1 MARHLDPLPRALG
14 VAFTAAEAQA
24 HGVGSRR
31 LNAIDVV
38 RLAPGYYA
46 RAPLPLWPGDA
57 ATEHPAERW
66 RQHQRAVAKLI
77 GPLLPGGVFLAGRT
91 AAAIHRLPVP
101 APLSLPPTASSA
113 PTRRDP
119 TGRKPAAANL
129 ALALGG
135 IDLGCHASAKRM
147 KSRGFTM
154 QVVEAAHVTVI
165 ARGALRVTD
174 PASTWAML
182 APKLDRGDAVALGD
196 AVIRE
201 PRIPGTSRLERPP
214 HAEIAE
220 LERLAAMPRRPG
232 GPALRQMLPLL
243 SPHSASPPESL
254 IRLLLIDWGLPVPRL
269 DYDVVSPS
277 GRLLGASEIAYPEYR
292 FAIEYEGDH
301 HRVEARQ
308 WYRDIEKYHDYR
320 EHGWEV
326 FRVTSELLYRR
337 RAELRERLLARFRSF
352 GWNG

>member
-1 MARHLDPLPRALG
+1 MARHLDPLPRTLG
-14 VAFTAAEAQA
+14 AAFTAAEARA
-24 HGVGSRR
+24 LGLGSRR
-31 LNAIDVV
+31 LNAVDVV

-57 ATEHPAERW
+57 ATGHPAERW
-66 RQHQRAVAKLI
+66 RQYQRAVAKLI
-77 GPLLPGGVFLAGRT
+77 GPLLPGGVFFAGRT

-101 APLSLPPTASSA
+101 APRALPQAGPA
-113 PTRRDP
+113 
-119 TGRKPAAANL
+119 GREPAVVANL

-135 IDLGCHASAKRM
+135 IDLGCHTRAKRLD
-147 KSRGFTM
+147 SRGFAM
-154 QVVEAAHVTVI
+154 QVVQAAHVTVV

-182 APKLDRGDAVALGD
+182 APKLGRGDAVALGD

-201 PRIPGTSRLERPP
+201 ARIPGTARLERPP

-232 GPALRQMLPLL
+232 GPALRQMLALL

-254 IRLLLIDWGLPVPRL
+254 IRLLLLDWGLPEPRL
-269 DYDVVSPS
+269 DYDVTSPS
-277 GRLLGASEIAYPEYR
+277 GRLLGASEFAYPEYR

-308 WYRDIEKYHDYR
+308 WNRDIEKYHDYR

-326 FRVTSELLYRR
+326 FRVTSELLYIR
-337 RAELRERLLARFRSF
+337 RAELRERLLSRFRSF
-352 GWNG
+352 GWSG